1 MISEIRNAELKG
13 LDQVEINQEEGVSK
27 ETYETNSLRGMKETL
42 IYSILAVLWGKLLES
57 TPDKNEVAKDFL
69 KLWKKNMHKMTQEQL
84 GNINAGLNDA
94 NADMINMISG
104 GDGAM
109 ADVENYQEIVNKNF
123 KEVEEIYW
131 RLTNGSDGDNLGGDK
146 AKINS

>member
-1 MISEIRNAELKG
+1 
-13 LDQVEINQEEGVSK
+13 VEINQEEGVSK